1 MCLQLY
7 LLLYLKQK
15 LVDGSNTYDWASE
28 HYRICTLKNEMA
40 FTVHKMT
47 GKLKKSLPTEI
58 VNAMCMIVSK
68 VSKQGIQ
75 KA

>member
-28 HYRICTLKNEMA
+28 YYRIFTLKNEMA

-47 GKLKKSLPTEI
+47 GTL
-58 VNAMCMIVSK
+58 NK
-68 VSKQGIQ
+68 VCQHR
-75 KA
+75 